1 MFYILKKEFNSFLD
15 SLIAYLVIGVFLV
28 AIGFFMWI
36 LPGDNVLDA
45 GFAEM
50 EILFATG
57 PFILMF
63 LIPAITMRSFSEEIK
78 YGTIEILYTRPISD
92 LEIIVGKF
100 LAGFV
105 LVIFSIVPTL
115 VYYYSIYYLGNP
127 VGNLDS
133 AGIFGSYIGLI
144 LLGGVFTALGILASS
159 TTDNQIVAFIVAIFL
174 CYLFYTGFSAV
185 ATFGFWGKNADF
197 VQQLGISYH
206 YTSISRGLVDSRDLI
221 YFFSVI
227 SLALSST
234 HLLLGSRKWQ

>member
-1 MFYILKKEFNSFLD
+1 MFYILKKEINSFLD

-36 LPGDNVLDA
+36 LPTDNVLDG

-50 EILFATG
+50 EILFSTG

-78 YGTIEILYTRPISD
+78 FGTIEILFTRPISD
-92 LEIIVGKF
+92 VEIILGKF
-100 LAGFV
+100 LAGFI
-105 LVIFSIVPTL
+105 LVVFSILPTL

-127 VGNLDS
+127 IGNLDS

-144 LLGGVFTALGILASS
+144 LLGGVFTALGIFASS

-174 CYLFYTGFSAV
+174 CYLFYTGFSAL

-197 VQQLGISYH
+197 IHQIGISYH

-227 SLALSST
+227 LIALSST